1 MARPLLELWCVFQ
14 ADCFSALVELM
25 ETAKDSSDD
34 HYVISF
40 SDTCWSWC
48 PHVMHRLPLSWSVIF
63 LMDACAIF
71 GEASTLVE
79 DALGSPV
86 VIFCL
91 GDW

>member
-1 MARPLLELWCVFQ
+1 MYFLSRKVTHGLCDDGNMARPLLELWCVFQ

-48 PHVMHRLPLSWSVIF
+48 PHVMHHLPLS
-63 LMDACAIF
+63 
-71 GEASTLVE
+71 
-79 DALGSPV
+79 
-86 VIFCL
+86 
-91 GDW
+91 